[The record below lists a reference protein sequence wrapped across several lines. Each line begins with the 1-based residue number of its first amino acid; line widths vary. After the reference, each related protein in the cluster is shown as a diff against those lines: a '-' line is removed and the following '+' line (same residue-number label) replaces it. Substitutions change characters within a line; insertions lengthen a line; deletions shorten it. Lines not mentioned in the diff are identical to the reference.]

1 MFYKSSYFGQKI
13 SFGNSLSSVLTLK
26 SIKNNRTHNSYKYEC
41 FQKLTDVKKK
51 KLLKCFQRFCGFF
64 KGVDLFFLQ

>member
-26 SIKNNRTHNSYKYEC
+26 SIENNRTQNSYKYEC

-51 KLLKCFQRFCGFF
+51 KITKVFSKILWVF
-64 KGVDLFFLQ
+64 

>member
-1 MFYKSSYFGQKI
+1 MRLTMFYKSSYFGQKI

-26 SIKNNRTHNSYKYEC
+26 SIKNNRTQNSYKYEC

-51 KLLKCFQRFCGFF
+51 KITKVFSKILWVF
-64 KGVDLFFLQ
+64 

>member
-1 MFYKSSYFGQKI
+1 MRLTMFYKSSYFGQKI

-51 KLLKCFQRFCGFF
+51 KKITKVFSKILWVF
-64 KGVDLFFLQ
+64 

>member
-1 MFYKSSYFGQKI
+1 MRLTMFYKSSYFGQKI

-51 KLLKCFQRFCGFF
+51 KITKVFSKILWVF
-64 KGVDLFFLQ
+64 